1 MDDPAG
7 YLIRKG
13 GARRTR
19 LVALQLTPCIMTNG
33 RPSTFLGYMSD
44 KASPLRQ
51 PAPPADNSILQ
62 LEIAE
67 LIVAALNLDVA
78 AADIDPQAP
87 LYGDGLGLDSIDIL
101 EIAPVVSKQY
111 GIQLRADSEENE
123 QIFRSLRHLADYIT
137 AHRTK

>member
-1 MDDPAG
+1 
-7 YLIRKG
+7 
-13 GARRTR
+13 
-19 LVALQLTPCIMTNG
+19 MTAAAVSANVP
-33 RPSTFLGYMSD
+33 RYMSD

-51 PAPPADNSILQ
+51 PAPPADNAVLQ
-62 LEIAE
+62 REVAD

-101 EIAPVVSKQY
+101 EIALVVSKQY

-123 QIFRSLRHLADYIT
+123 QIFRSLRYLADYIA